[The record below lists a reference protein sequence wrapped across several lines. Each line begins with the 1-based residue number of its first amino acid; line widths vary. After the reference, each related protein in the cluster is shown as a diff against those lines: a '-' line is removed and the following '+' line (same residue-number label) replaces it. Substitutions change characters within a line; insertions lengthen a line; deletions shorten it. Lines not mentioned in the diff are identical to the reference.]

1 MKGLTFILSLYV
13 FALVLMPCFDNE
25 YHQNESMSNINQLID
40 GNHLEICS
48 PLCSDHDCHTH
59 ITLTIVDVDID
70 LPGYWDIEVS
80 VLAKKTPIPFIAIWQ
95 PPKIS

>member
-1 MKGLTFILSLYV
+1 
-13 FALVLMPCFDNE
+13 MPCFDNE
-25 YHQNESMSNINQLID
+25 YHHDSDITGTEIFD

-59 ITLTIVDVDID
+59 ITLTLVKQTTSQPKY
-70 LPGYWDIEVS
+70 LKAQTT
-80 VLAKKTPIPFIAIWQ
+80 VLKDNIATPYFVIWQ